1 MGGRRISELSYVGI
15 DVRDVPAWTT
25 YAREVLGLR
34 PGAESP
40 PGGVRLRMDGQAARI
55 LLVEGQADDLAFIG
69 WRVADAAAL
78 QDFAA
83 HLDAQGCAW
92 QWGRDD
98 EQHLRGVERLI
109 HFRDPSG
116 NRHEV
121 CCGPHAAAS
130 EARGSDEDL
139 GFVTGDLGLGHLV
152 LTTGDYSRML
162 DFVQRVLGLGLS
174 DRIALDLGVGMHF
187 ELTYFHANA
196 RHHSIGIAPPPPG
209 DETPKRLHHLMLEV
223 SSLDRVGQA
232 RDRSLER
239 GHTVVMDIG
248 RHPNDDLVSYYG
260 DSPAR
265 LLVQVGWGGT
275 RIDPVGW
282 EPRTYDR
289 LSVWGHRPL
298 GPAVPAETPVRTE
311 PLPETRQPSAIAGR
325 WQVKIT
331 TPLATD
337 DVDFDLEA
345 EGDQVRG
352 WVRGPRGDNPVIEGH
367 FDGTTLRFRSE
378 VHAPLPMVV
387 NIEARIDGERIAGH
401 VVSPFGRFPFSGER
415 TLPWF

>member
-1 MGGRRISELSYVGI
+1 MGPRISELSYVGI
-15 DVRDVPAWTT
+15 GVRDMPAWAR

-34 PGAESP
+34 PADDSP
-40 PGGVRLRMDGQAARI
+40 PGGMQWRMDAQAAR
-55 LLVEGQADDLAFIG
+55 LVLVDGQADDLAFIG
-69 WRVADAAAL
+69 WRVADPAAL
-78 QDFAA
+78 HDFGA
-83 HLDAQGCAW
+83 HLDAQGCSW
-92 QWGRDD
+92 QWGSDE
-98 EQHLRGVERLI
+98 EQHLRGVERLL

-121 CCGPHAAAS
+121 CCGPRPAAS
-130 EARGSDEDL
+130 AGDGPHEDL
-139 GFVTGDLGLGHLV
+139 GFVTGDLGLGHVV

-162 DFVQRVLGLGLS
+162 DFAQRVLGLGLR

-187 ELTYFHANA
+187 ELTFFHANA
-196 RHHSIGIAPPPPG
+196 RHHSLGIAPPAPG

-232 RDRSLER
+232 RDRCLEH

-248 RHPNDDLVSYYG
+248 RHPNDALVSYYG

-265 LLVQVGWGGT
+265 LLVEVGWGGM
-275 RIDPVGW
+275 RIDTAGA

-289 LSVWGHRPL
+289 VSVWGHRPL
-298 GPAVPAETPVRTE
+298 GPATPRDAQVQGATSSDA
-311 PLPETRQPSAIAGR
+311 RQPSAIAGR

-352 WVRGPRGDNPVIEGH
+352 WVRGPRGDNPVIEGR

-387 NIEARIDGERIAGH
+387 TIEGRVDGERIAGQ

>member
-1 MGGRRISELSYVGI
+1 MGQGISELCYVGI
-15 DVRDVPAWTT
+15 EVRDPSAWAA
-25 YAREVLGLR
+25 YGREVLGLR
-34 PGAESP
+34 PVDDGP
-40 PGGVRLRMDGQAARI
+40 PGGLQLRMDGQAARI
-55 LLVEGQADDLAFIG
+55 VLVEGPADDLAFVG
-69 WRVADAAAL
+69 WRVADMAAL
-78 QDFAA
+78 DAFCA
-83 HLDAQGCAW
+83 HLDAQGCSW
-92 QWGRDD
+92 QWGSGD
-98 EQHLRGVERLI
+98 EQRLRGVDRLI

-116 NRHEV
+116 NRHEA
-121 CCGPHAAAS
+121 CCGPRPAPV
-130 EARGSDEDL
+130 GDGPDEDL

-162 DFVQRVLGLGLS
+162 DFAQRVLGLGLS

-187 ELTYFHANA
+187 ELTFFHANA
-196 RHHSIGIAPPPPG
+196 RHHSLGIAPPPPG
-209 DETPKRLHHLMLEV
+209 DEAPKRLHHLMLEV
-223 SSLDRVGQA
+223 ASLDRVGLA
-232 RDRSLER
+232 RDRCLER

-248 RHPNDDLVSYYG
+248 RHPNDTLVSFYG
-260 DSPAR
+260 ESPAR
-265 LLVQVGWGGT
+265 LLVQVGWGGS
-275 RIDPVGW
+275 RIDPSAW
-282 EPRTYDR
+282 EPRSHDR

-298 GPAVPAETPVRTE
+298 GPAVAREASAGAEPPSE
-311 PLPETRQPSAIAGR
+311 ARQPSAIAGR

-352 WVRGPRGDNPVIEGH
+352 WVRGPRGDNPVVEGQ

-387 NIEARIDGERIAGH
+387 NIEGRIDGERIAGH